1 MISISTPTFDLGGSL
16 IIRGYDPSTDFR
28 SKSRRVSRTATLD
41 GGCVIEDN
49 GLSHSDRTFR
59 IISSSLSEADVIHL
73 NQLIGVYSILYI
85 STREGIFKGVI
96 ETLGYNRGAGTISFL
111 IKEKIA

>member
-1 MISISTPTFDLGGSL
+1 MISISTPTFDLDGSMV
-16 IIRGYDPSTDFR
+16 IRKYDPSTDFR

-59 IISSSLSEADVIHL
+59 ITASSLSEADVLHL
-73 NQLIGVYSILYI
+73 NDLIGAYATLYI
-85 STREGIFKGVI
+85 STREGIFSGVI
-96 ETLGYNRGAGTISFL
+96 ENLGDSSGVMTLSFL
-111 IKEKIA
+111 VKEKLA